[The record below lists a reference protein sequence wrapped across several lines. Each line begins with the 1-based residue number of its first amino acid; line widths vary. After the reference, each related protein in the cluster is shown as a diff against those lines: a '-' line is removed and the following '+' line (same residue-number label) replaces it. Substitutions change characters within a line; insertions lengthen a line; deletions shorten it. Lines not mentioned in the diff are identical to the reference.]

1 MPGMADITTAA
12 ELDAMTPA
20 ERHEHF
26 LASQVTDLS
35 SLPPAY
41 QERLAAQAERL
52 AAREH
57 RQAS

>member
-1 MPGMADITTAA
+1 
-12 ELDAMTPA
+12 MTPA